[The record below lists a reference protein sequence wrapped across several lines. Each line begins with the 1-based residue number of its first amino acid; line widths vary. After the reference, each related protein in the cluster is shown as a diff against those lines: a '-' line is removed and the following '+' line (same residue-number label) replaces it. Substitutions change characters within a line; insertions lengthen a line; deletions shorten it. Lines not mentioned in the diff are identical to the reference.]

1 MISHL
6 RKKFLFRDKKNL
18 KDKIPE
24 NYAKITVIPKNPE
37 KISLDSRFKIKRL
50 GIFWIFTPRS

>member
-6 RKKFLFRDKKNL
+6 TKKLLFRDKKNL
-18 KDKIPE
+18 KDKISG

-37 KISLDSRFKIKRL
+37 KKVSIRE
-50 GIFWIFTPRS
+50 FTEFRD